1 MKHHIRLI
9 IPVLIACGI
18 MMLHTQCRQSPAM
31 AQSAVGDTVDLKYA
45 TLLQIVKYKGYTT
58 VSIANPW
65 KENVPLH
72 RYVLIDKNATAP
84 SDLPEGTVIRT
95 PVERSV
101 IFTASHCQLLGWLHA
116 ERQLAGVADL
126 KYMSIPWVQEG
137 VKEGSII
144 DCGDGM
150 NPVIEKIID
159 MSPDL
164 LMLSPFENSG
174 GYGQLED
181 IHIPLMECA
190 DYMEKSAL
198 GRAEWMKLYGMLFG
212 KEREADS
219 LFNVVLQ
226 SYLALKDSA
235 QKVPATR
242 SIITEKLT
250 GSTWYVAGGASS
262 VGQLIADANGL
273 YAWSD
278 DKHSG
283 SLSMTFETVL
293 DKAGQADVW
302 IFNHFGSGLLTYSRL
317 ASEYPGYKE
326 MKAFKTHN
334 TWYVDTQSVRYFEE
348 VPFRPDFLLRDYI
361 RLLHPELGLGSPKY
375 YSPVAEN

>member
-1 MKHHIRLI
+1 ML
-9 IPVLIACGI
+9 ACGV
-18 MMLHTQCRQSPAM
+18 MLLHTQCRQGQQAT
-31 AQSAVGDTVDLKYA
+31 AGLQGDTVTMKYA
-45 TLLQIVKYKGYTT
+45 TLLQIVKYDGYTT

-65 KENVPLH
+65 KEGIPLH
-72 RYVLIDKNATAP
+72 QYVLVDKHSQLPAN
-84 SDLPEGTVIRT
+84 LPEGTVVRT
-95 PVERSV
+95 PAEHAV
-101 IFTASHCQLLGWLHA
+101 IFTASHCQLLEWLHA
-116 ERQLAGVADL
+116 EGQLAGVADL
-126 KYMSIPWVQEG
+126 KYMSIPWVQKG
-137 VKEGSII
+137 VGTGAIA

-159 MSPDL
+159 IGPDL
-164 LMLSPFENSG
+164 LMLSPFENSS

-198 GRAEWMKLYGMLFG
+198 GRAEWMKLYGLLFG
-212 KEREADS
+212 KEQEADS
-219 LFNVVLQ
+219 LFEEVCQ
-226 SYLALKDSA
+226 SYLALRDSA
-235 QKVPATR
+235 QKLPANH

-250 GSTWYVAGGASS
+250 GSTWYVAGGVST
-262 VGQLIADANGL
+262 VGQLIADANGK
-273 YAWSD
+273 YAWAD

-293 DKAGQADVW
+293 DKAGQSDVW
-302 IFNHFGSGLLTYSRL
+302 IFNHFGSGKLTYSRL

-326 MKAFKTHN
+326 MKAFKEHN

-361 RLLHPELGLGSPKY
+361 CLLHPEMGLGLPKY
-375 YSPVAEN
+375 YTPVLEE